1 MYVETHSF
9 RNLQGRFPSA
19 KRMMNEK
26 FSIPSTKE
34 LQCTWCEKNDCIEV
48 DAPIELVDVIRG
60 QRGIKE
66 SGKSAK
72 SRFKF
77 LSHDDK
83 SNTSTIICFPIT
95 GRQHQLRVHL
105 CAIGFPIHNDILYG
119 GEVDTSQQKERKVQS
134 IEAIQHAMLRDK
146 CHLSVGDFI
155 KEKSITQAKEVS
167 LCCMGNVGIEQ
178 SFNSAQLLVEG
189 HAIDLHAL
197 AYRIKFHRKGKK
209 MTKSEKDETESE
221 ILAELD
227 LGVSAPSWAA
237 DINIAVKSFSWLD
250 K

>member
-1 MYVETHSF
+1 MIKDE
-9 RNLQGRFPSA
+9 FPI
-19 KRMMNEK
+19 K
-26 FSIPSTKE
+26 STKE
-34 LQCTWCEKNDCIEV
+34 LQCTWCEKNDCLEV

-77 LSHDDK
+77 LSYDDQN
-83 SNTSTIICFPIT
+83 NTSTIMCFPIT

-119 GEVDTSQQKERKVQS
+119 GEIDTSQQDKRKIQS
-134 IEAIQHAMLRDK
+134 IEAIQHASQRDK
-146 CHLSVGDFI
+146 CHLSISDFI
-155 KEKSITQAKEVS
+155 KEESITQAKEVS
-167 LCCMGNVGIEQ
+167 LCCKGKIGIEQ

-209 MTKSEKDETESE
+209 NTKSQKNEMESN
-221 ILAELD
+221 IIAELD
-227 LGVSAPSWAA
+227 LGVGAPSWAA
-237 DINIAVKSFSWLD
+237 GIDITAKSFSWLD